1 MSKTLWHTITLEV
14 PKTMVNI
21 TKNDKVVVK
30 KTLTKT
36 NNISKANKEPSIKI
50 IPGDTNKPKI
60 ISDGKEWNIEELKL
74 KMKKS
79 KELGKKNEGKEY
91 KKEMTKDKAAKIIT
105 NEINS
110 RAKLNSANMYLQL
123 KNNSLG
129 ELKTIFKRVMQ
140 YLNHVDYTSSTS
152 TRTINGLDDLSK
164 DELIE
169 KIIKLRSKR
178 KDGHLI
184 PSGYFDLS
192 VPLRTGTEHYEGG
205 GYSKRKK
212 GSFRIRV

>member
-1 MSKTLWHTITLEV
+1 
-14 PKTMVNI
+14 
-21 TKNDKVVVK
+21 
-30 KTLTKT
+30 
-36 NNISKANKEPSIKI
+36 
-50 IPGDTNKPKI
+50 
-60 ISDGKEWNIEELKL
+60 
-74 KMKKS
+74 
-79 KELGKKNEGKEY
+79 
-91 KKEMTKDKAAKIIT
+91 MTKDKAAKIIT

-110 RAKLNSANMYLQL
+110 RAKLNKADKYLQF

-169 KIIKLRSKR
+169 KLIKLRSKR
-178 KDGHLI
+178 KDGKLI
-184 PSGYFDLS
+184 PSECFDLS
-192 VPLRTGTEHYEGG
+192 IPLRTGTEHYEGG

-212 GSFRIRV
+212 GRFHNRA